1 MGDRTEIIDS
11 LALHQELLLDE
22 LRMLSTDI
30 PLMQEA
36 RDIHAMNVVYF
47 LLSRE
52 PNWLQNA
59 FGEAHRAHELD
70 VQIQGVLRGEDY

>member
-11 LALHQELLLDE
+11 LELHQELLLDE
-22 LRMLSTDI
+22 LRMLTTDV
-30 PLMQEA
+30 PMLQES
-36 RDIHAMNVVYF
+36 RDIHAMNAVHF

-52 PNWLQNA
+52 PNWLGNA
-59 FGEAHRAHELD
+59 LGEAQKAHELD